1 MKTTTIDM
9 SKVKGKNVF
18 EGVKWSKTTAKE
30 ASEAFLAISKVKGS
44 RKRVA

>member
-18 EGVKWSKTTAKE
+18 EGVKWSKSNAKE
-30 ASEAFLAISKVKGS
+30 VSEAFLAISKVNSS
-44 RKRVA
+44 RKKVA